1 MQALDGNVAI
11 VRHLSASL
19 VGRDNVLQDLAGVL
33 TAARTGRGTAV
44 FLAGESGIGKS
55 RLTAAITELAYT
67 SGMSLMRGRASAIGP
82 TPPFRPL
89 TEAVLSHLRV
99 DPVEP
104 AKLGPY
110 GPILGRL
117 VPEWSLPES
126 SRDDESL
133 VVLAEAVLRLT
144 GLVGRD
150 RGCLL
155 SLDDLHDADP
165 ETLAVLE
172 YLVDNVELQP
182 MMLLGA
188 LRDEGPAM
196 SMVRAAA
203 RRGACQLIDLDRL
216 SRAELA
222 QLAGAC
228 LDVEPDLVPASA
240 VDLLWAGSSGN
251 PLVAEELISTMV
263 DEGILV
269 GDEHG
274 WQVSGYPEASMS
286 AGLACPLS
294 RRVAQLG
301 ARARELLSVAAV
313 FGQQFP
319 LNVIQHVTGLA
330 DRDLLG
336 LLQNDVAGRLVAPD
350 EQAADW
356 YAFHHQLSREA
367 VLAQL
372 DRDEHA
378 RLAGALASAVEA
390 IHPGLPRE
398 WCEAAARLRVDAG
411 DRATAGTLFTE
422 AGRRALALG
431 AANSA
436 VAVLDRAL
444 EYLPH
449 DDVAARAGTLEL
461 LLQALAEAGLVERAL
476 ASVSE
481 LDQAGGLGPR
491 RRAALHTRL
500 AWAATI
506 AGRTVDGLAQVETA
520 RALLGSEGSAE
531 DLAPIDVVAAHLLLD
546 AAGPDQLAAAER
558 LARQAAEVA
567 ESAPLPV
574 VACQAWQLVG
584 GLARHRDPQ
593 EATSFLERA
602 RTLAVRHGLPICEI
616 HTLIRLGN
624 DDALRVGDLTRLERA
639 RAQATQMGA
648 VTAQYQAE
656 ASIALHTVL
665 HGDLAA
671 AASLTDQVLAATT
684 RLKLLETTQYVLLTR
699 AVLAGHRGDRHQM
712 EAELAGFEQWGGD
725 LTLHA
730 PRAYGLAA
738 AFCAL
743 LEEDLPRAR
752 ADLARAV
759 AAEEHGSSVYFLS
772 GRHGLHVLLQALAG
786 QAEWPDLEAVAV
798 NPASTLRWDRQFTFF
813 AHAVLHGRSGHHD
826 RAARAM
832 TDALA
837 AGEPYETS
845 RHLGLRLVS
854 EAALTDGWG
863 EPVSWLRIAED
874 HFHRTDVPAVAGAC
888 RALLRRAGATVR
900 QRRDGAQGIPNE
912 LRSAGV
918 TVREYEVLG
927 LVVKRLGNREIAN
940 RLHLSPR
947 TVERHVHSLMTKTG
961 LPNRIALAEFG
972 AEFVDSPHVA
982 ASGD

>member
-1 MQALDGNVAI
+1 MLHALT
-11 VRHLSASL
+11 
-19 VGRDNVLQDLAGVL
+19 AGL
-33 TAARTGRGTAV
+33 TAARNGRGNAV
-44 FLAGESGIGKS
+44 FVTGESGIGKS
-55 RLTAAITELAYT
+55 RLTAAVTELAFT
-67 SGMSLMRGRASAIGP
+67 SGMSLMRGRASAVGP

-89 TEAVLSHLRV
+89 TEAILSHLRIEPV
-99 DPVEP
+99 DP

-117 VPEWSLPES
+117 VPEWSAPENS
-126 SRDDESL
+126 HDSESL
-133 VVLAEAVLRLT
+133 VVLAEAVLRLI

-155 SLDDLHDADP
+155 NLDDLHEADP

-172 YLVDNVELQP
+172 YLIDNVELQP
-182 MMLLGA
+182 MLLLGA
-188 LRDEGPAM
+188 LRDEGPVL
-196 SMVRAAA
+196 SLVRAAA

-228 LDVEPDLVPASA
+228 LDVEPNLVPTSA

-251 PLVAEELISTMV
+251 PLVAKELLSTMV
-263 DEGILV
+263 DDGILV
-269 GDEHG
+269 GDAQG
-274 WQVSGYPEASMS
+274 WQINSRPEAPVS
-286 AGLACPLS
+286 AGLARPLA

-301 ARARELLSVAAV
+301 TRVRELLSVAAV

-319 LNVIQHVTGLA
+319 LRVVQHVTGLA

-336 LLQNDVAGRLVAPD
+336 LLQNDVAGRFVAPD
-350 EQAADW
+350 EQTADW

-372 DRDEHA
+372 DQDAHA
-378 RLAGALASAVEA
+378 RLADMLAAAVEA
-390 IHPGLPRE
+390 IYPGLPRE
-398 WCEAAARLRVDAG
+398 WCEVAARLRADAG
-411 DRATAGTLFTE
+411 DPTTAGTLFTE
-422 AGRRALALG
+422 VGRRALALG

-444 EYLPH
+444 EYIPH
-449 DDVAARAGTLEL
+449 DDVATRTGTLEL

-476 ASVSE
+476 ESVSE
-481 LDQAGGLGPR
+481 LDQAGWLTPS
-491 RRAALHTRL
+491 RRAALHARL
-500 AWAATI
+500 AWAATV
-506 AGRTVDGLAQVETA
+506 AGRTLDGLAQVETA

-531 DLAPIDVVAAHLLLD
+531 DLAPIDMVAAHLLLD
-546 AAGPDQLAAAER
+546 AGGPDQLAAAEN
-558 LARQAAEVA
+558 LARQAATVA
-567 ESAPLPV
+567 ESVPLPV

-593 EATSFLERA
+593 EATSVLERA
-602 RTLAVRHGLPICEI
+602 RTLAVRHDLPICEI
-616 HTLIRLGN
+616 HALIRLGN
-624 DDALRVGDLTRLERA
+624 DDALLLGDLTRLQRA
-639 RAQATQMGA
+639 SAQATRMGA

-665 HGDLAA
+665 HGDFTA
-671 AASLTDQVLAATT
+671 AASLTDQVFAATS
-684 RLKLLETTQYVLLTR
+684 RLNLLETTQYVLLTR
-699 AVLAGHRGDRHQM
+699 AVLAGHRGDRNQM
-712 EAELAGFEQWGGD
+712 ESELARFTQWGGD
-725 LTLHA
+725 LTLHG
-730 PRAYGLAA
+730 PRAHGLAA

-752 ADLARAV
+752 SDLARAV

-772 GRHGLHVLLQALAG
+772 GRRGLHVLLRALAG
-786 QAEWPDLEAVAV
+786 QAEWPDLEAVTV

-813 AHAVLHGRSGHHD
+813 ARAVLDGRSGQRG
-826 RAARAM
+826 RASRAV

-837 AGEPYETS
+837 AGEPYPTS
-845 RHLGLRLVS
+845 RYLGLRLVS

-863 EPVSWLRIAED
+863 EPVTWLRSAED
-874 HFHRTDVPAVAGAC
+874 HFHRTGVNAVAGAC

-900 QRRDGAQGIPNE
+900 QRRDGTAGIPNE

-918 TVREYEVLG
+918 TAREYEVLG
-927 LVVKRLGNREIAN
+927 LVVKRLGNREIAT

-947 TVERHVHSLMTKTG
+947 TVERHVHGLMTKTG
-961 LPNRIALAEFG
+961 LPNRIALAKFG
-972 AEFVDSPHVA
+972 AGFVDNPPAAAGTDSPAPSSHTTTDWRSRPP
-982 ASGD
+982 ASGSTT